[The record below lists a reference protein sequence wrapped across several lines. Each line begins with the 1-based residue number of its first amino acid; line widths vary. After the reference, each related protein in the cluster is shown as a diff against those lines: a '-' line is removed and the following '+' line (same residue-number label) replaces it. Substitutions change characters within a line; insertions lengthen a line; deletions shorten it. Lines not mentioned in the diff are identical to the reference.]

1 MCQNVKKS
9 LENITEHL
17 TIYLNFLLE
26 VVYVYI
32 CISKVVLCV
41 YIYIYIN
48 KYTHSLATLLGTPC

>member
-17 TIYLNFLLE
+17 TIYLNFLPE

-41 YIYIYIN
+41 YIYIYI
-48 KYTHSLATLLGTPC
+48 YI